1 MALMLKNAR
10 LIDPQIGL
18 DEVAD
23 ILIRD
28 GKIVEVGH
36 DLTMEKGV
44 ERDLSGKIVTPGL
57 VDMHVHFRDPGQE
70 QKEDIA
76 SGSRAAAH
84 GGFTAVCTMPNT
96 SPVVD
101 DAVAVEYVKARA
113 AAVGKC
119 RVVVAGACS
128 KDLKGEV
135 LSDMGDMYAHGA
147 PVFTDDGHGIQDAGM
162 MRRVMDYANQFDT
175 VIMAHCQDDSLVADS
190 QVNEGVAST
199 RLGMVGWPAEG
210 EELEIAR
217 DIALCRLTG
226 CPLHIQ
232 HITTKRGLDLVAA
245 AKAEG
250 LPVTCEVT
258 PHHMFL
264 TEDAITAEYQTA
276 LKVNPPLRTAEDAAA
291 LIEGLANGTIDAIV
305 TDHAPHTDWEK
316 DREFE
321 LAPFGMTGLETA
333 EYLSSQGNQ
342 VSVYDLLPEVA
353 AGEHFQNIIDVEK
366 RLEHVPQHTGHRLV
380 EITGE
385 GCLFEDT
392 AAGKEVKVPCDAVVL
407 AMGMRPN
414 QGIADQFRS
423 FPNCQAIGTCVAYGN
438 IACAVESGFL
448 AAYQLD

>member
-36 DLTMEKGV
+36 DLAMEKGV
-44 ERDLSGKIVTPGL
+44 ERDLAGKIVTPGL

-175 VIMAHCQDDSLVADS
+175 VVMAHCQDDSLVADG

-245 AKAEG
+245 AKTEG

-305 TDHAPHTDWEK
+305 TDHAPHSAEEK
-316 DREFE
+316 ARP
-321 LAPFGMTGLETA
+321 LAEAPSGMVGLETSLA
-333 EYLSSQGNQ
+333 LTLTALYHTKKMDLPAIIKRMSTNPADILKLSRGHMSLGAVADLMVFDPDEEWTVDPEQFASKARNTPFAGWKVKGRVKYTIARGQ
-342 VSVYDLLPEVA
+342 VIYRE
-353 AGEHFQNIIDVEK
+353 
-366 RLEHVPQHTGHRLV
+366 R
-380 EITGE
+380 
-385 GCLFEDT
+385 
-392 AAGKEVKVPCDAVVL
+392 
-407 AMGMRPN
+407 
-414 QGIADQFRS
+414 
-423 FPNCQAIGTCVAYGN
+423 
-438 IACAVESGFL
+438 
-448 AAYQLD
+448 

>member
-36 DLTMEKGV
+36 DLAMEKGV
-44 ERDLSGKIVTPGL
+44 ERDLAGKIVTPGL

-175 VIMAHCQDDSLVADS
+175 VVMAHCQDDSLVADG

-232 HITTKRGLDLVAA
+232 HITTKRGLDLVRRREGRGPAGHLRGDPAPHVPHRGRHRRRVPDRPQGEPAA
-245 AKAEG
+245 AHRRGCRRAHRGRRERHHRRHRHR
-250 LPVTCEVT
+250 PRART
-258 PHHMFL
+258 P
-264 TEDAITAEYQTA
+264 IGR
-276 LKVNPPLRTAEDAAA
+276 RTA
-291 LIEGLANGTIDAIV
+291 
-305 TDHAPHTDWEK
+305 
-316 DREFE
+316 
-321 LAPFGMTGLETA
+321 
-333 EYLSSQGNQ
+333 SS
-342 VSVYDLLPEVA
+342 SW
-353 AGEHFQNIIDVEK
+353 
-366 RLEHVPQHTGHRLV
+366 
-380 EITGE
+380 
-385 GCLFEDT
+385 
-392 AAGKEVKVPCDAVVL
+392 
-407 AMGMRPN
+407 RPS
-414 QGIADQFRS
+414 A
-423 FPNCQAIGTCVAYGN
+423 
-438 IACAVESGFL
+438 
-448 AAYQLD
+448 

>member
-175 VIMAHCQDDSLVADS
+175 VIMAHCQDDSLVADG

-245 AKAEG
+245 AKAACCHDFIMALPNGYDTVIGEG
-250 LPVTCEVT
+250 GSTLSGGEKQRISIARAILKDAPIVILDEATASVDPENE
-258 PHHMFL
+258 HLIQQALSAL
-264 TEDAITAEYQTA
+264 T
-276 LKVNPPLRTAEDAAA
+276 K
-291 LIEGLANGTIDAIV
+291 GKTILTIA
-305 TDHAPHTDWEK
+305 
-316 DREFE
+316 
-321 LAPFGMTGLETA
+321 
-333 EYLSSQGNQ
+333 
-342 VSVYDLLPEVA
+342 
-353 AGEHFQNIIDVEK
+353 
-366 RLEHVPQHTGHRLV
+366 HRLATI
-380 EITGE
+380 EH
-385 GCLFEDT
+385 
-392 AAGKEVKVPCDAVVL
+392 
-407 AMGMRPN
+407 
-414 QGIADQFRS
+414 ADQILVVEDGRIVQRGTHAELMTQGGLYRRFIEIRE
-423 FPNCQAIGTCVAYGN
+423 QAEGWR
-438 IACAVESGFL
+438 L
-448 AAYQLD
+448 A

>member
-190 QVNEGVAST
+190 QVNRG
-199 RLGMVGWPAEG
+199 RG
-210 EELEIAR
+210 E
-217 DIALCRLTG
+217 
-226 CPLHIQ
+226 
-232 HITTKRGLDLVAA
+232 
-245 AKAEG
+245 
-250 LPVTCEVT
+250 
-258 PHHMFL
+258 
-264 TEDAITAEYQTA
+264 
-276 LKVNPPLRTAEDAAA
+276 
-291 LIEGLANGTIDAIV
+291 
-305 TDHAPHTDWEK
+305 HAPGPWWAG
-316 DREFE
+316 RPRARSSRS
-321 LAPFGMTGLETA
+321 LAT
-333 EYLSSQGNQ
+333 SRC
-342 VSVYDLLPEVA
+342 A
-353 AGEHFQNIIDVEK
+353 A
-366 RLEHVPQHTGHRLV
+366 
-380 EITGE
+380 
-385 GCLFEDT
+385 
-392 AAGKEVKVPCDAVVL
+392 
-407 AMGMRPN
+407 
-414 QGIADQFRS
+414 
-423 FPNCQAIGTCVAYGN
+423 
-438 IACAVESGFL
+438 
-448 AAYQLD
+448 